1 MKINTPEVSVLM
13 TVFNGEK
20 YILQSINSIIKQTY
34 KNWELVII
42 NDKSTDGTLK
52 IIKSIKEKRI
62 NLIN

>member
-1 MKINTPEVSVLM
+1 MRMSNPLVSVLM

-42 NDKSTDGTLK
+42 NKKKKKKTLK
-52 IIKSIKEKRI
+52 IIKSLKEKE
-62 NLIN
+62 LI